1 MKSNTKINLVL
12 FFILLMSTNR
22 LLAQKKDYTTYYNL
36 INKAQRLDAEN
47 NTKMAIQEYDKAFL
61 IAFPFPDDIIDAI
74 KVNEKLN
81 NKDKINKLL
90 KLLVLSGYKK
100 ESEIPVYL
108 EEDQHYFKASRETY
122 LPIPEYQ
129 KELDSI
135 YPLYRNEY
143 LRNIDF
149 TKDQYL
155 SIFKSLEF
163 LITNTRKYTSH
174 TTDQAQQLYLQEALW
189 KSTKDLFLNVYNAGQ
204 DINRQQT
211 DTWNDDLFINCL
223 IHSAQI
229 TTYKKEEYQ
238 LFLLEMVKLGNLSP
252 YQYAIII
259 DDTERRLGKDQIYGT
274 ITDPI
279 EFDGNIEKY
288 RNTIKQI
295 SYIKNIDKVDERRKK
310 IFLPPLWISAK
321 KNGFKLPEH
330 YIIEIDF

>member
-1 MKSNTKINLVL
+1 M
-12 FFILLMSTNR
+12 
-22 LLAQKKDYTTYYNL
+22 
-36 INKAQRLDAEN
+36 
-47 NTKMAIQEYDKAFL
+47 
-61 IAFPFPDDIIDAI
+61 
-74 KVNEKLN
+74 
-81 NKDKINKLL
+81 
-90 KLLVLSGYKK
+90 
-100 ESEIPVYL
+100 
-108 EEDQHYFKASRETY
+108 
-122 LPIPEYQ
+122 
-129 KELDSI
+129 
-135 YPLYRNEY
+135 
-143 LRNIDF
+143 
-149 TKDQYL
+149 

-204 DINRQQT
+204 DINRQHT

-229 TTYKKEEYQ
+229 TTYKKEEYL

-259 DDTERRLGKDQIYGT
+259 DDTERRLGNDQIYGT